1 MKNRFQDIASIDF
14 YQNKKLVKWLIFLIS
29 LLLGLGS
36 IGYTHRL
43 VEELRE
49 REDRQIRVLSAAL
62 DYAATTSENL
72 TFINQEIIQQNY
84 SFPIIMADEQGN
96 PIDYRNI
103 SFNTSRN
110 RADSMQVLK
119 EELFEMQEDY
129 PPIVLQEAAIR
140 IYYRNSAL
148 LTNLKYYPYIQMGV
162 ILLFSL
168 LVYVV
173 FNQSKLSEQNRVWAG
188 LTKETAHQ
196 LGTPIA
202 SLMAWMDYLKNS
214 PFWEENQ
221 EIIQE
226 MDKDVTKL
234 RVVTERFS
242 SIGSKPVIQAEN
254 VYEIIEEGVSYLRP
268 RISTKVDW
276 EIQSDSKELV
286 ALLNKPLFDWVI
298 ENVCKNA
305 VDAMKGKGLIRIS
318 LFQDNDKF
326 VGIDI
331 SDTGMGIEKMKFKKV
346 FTPGFSSRKRGWG
359 LGLTLSKRIVEGY
372 HGGKIFV
379 KQSELGKGT
388 TFRILLPVPVVEGT
402 PFKSKGMWDGVWGE
416 LGIFARVLEVL
427 FLG

>member
-1 MKNRFQDIASIDF
+1 LASIDF
-14 YQNKKLVKWLIFLIS
+14 YQNKKLVKWLIFFIS

-84 SFPIIMADEQGN
+84 SFPIIMADGQGN
-96 PIDYRNI
+96 PIDFRNI
-103 SFNTSRN
+103 AFKNSRSQ
-110 RADSMQVLK
+110 ADSMQQLK
-119 EELFEMQEDY
+119 EELLEMQEDY
-129 PPIVLQEAAIR
+129 PPIVLQEADIR
-140 IYYRNSAL
+140 IYYRNSEL
-148 LTNLKYYPYIQMGV
+148 LTNLKYYPYIQLAV
-162 ILLFSL
+162 ILLFGL

-214 PFWEENQ
+214 PVWDENQ

-226 MDKDVTKL
+226 MDKDVAKL

-242 SIGSKPVIQAEN
+242 SIGSSPVIQPEN

-268 RISTKVDW
+268 RISTKVEW
-276 EIQSDSKELV
+276 EIQADSKDLV

-305 VDAMKGKGLIRIS
+305 VDAMKGKGVLRIV
-318 LFQDNDKF
+318 LFQESDKF

-331 SDTGMGIEKMKFKKV
+331 SDTGVGIEKMKFKKV

-388 TFRILLPVPVVEGT
+388 TFRILLPVPLLEGT
-402 PFKSKGMWDGVWGE
+402 PFKSKGMWDGIG
-416 LGIFARVLEVL
+416 
-427 FLG
+427 

>member
-1 MKNRFQDIASIDF
+1 MKNRFQDLASIDF

-84 SFPIIMADEQGN
+84 SFPIIMADGQGN
-96 PIDYRNI
+96 PIDFRNI
-103 SFNTSRN
+103 AFKNSRN
-110 RADSMQVLK
+110 QADSAQILN
-119 EELFEMQEDY
+119 EELLEMQEDY
-129 PPIVLQEAAIR
+129 PPIVLQEADIR
-140 IYYRNSAL
+140 IYYRNSEL
-148 LTNLKYYPYIQMGV
+148 LTNLKYYPYIQLAV
-162 ILLFSL
+162 ILLFGL

-214 PFWEENQ
+214 PIWDENQ

-226 MDKDVTKL
+226 MDKDVAKL
-234 RVVTERFS
+234 RIVTERFS
-242 SIGSKPVIQAEN
+242 SIGSSPVIQVEN
-254 VYEIIEEGVSYLRP
+254 VYDIVEEAVSYLRP

-276 EIQSDSKELV
+276 EVQADSQDLV

-298 ENVCKNA
+298 ENVCKNS
-305 VDAMKGKGLIRIS
+305 VDAMKGKGVIRIS
-318 LFQDNDKF
+318 IFQDNEKF

-388 TFRILLPVPVVEGT
+388 TFRILLPGPLVEGT
-402 PFKSKGMWDGVWGE
+402 PFVSKGMWDGD
-416 LGIFARVLEVL
+416 
-427 FLG
+427 

>member
-96 PIDYRNI
+96 PIDFRNVA
-103 SFNTSRN
+103 FKNSRN
-110 RADSMQVLK
+110 QADSMQVLK
-119 EELFEMQEDY
+119 EELLEMQEDY

-140 IYYRNSAL
+140 IYYRNSEL
-148 LTNLKYYPYIQMGV
+148 LTNLKYYPYIQLAV
-162 ILLFSL
+162 ILLFGL

-214 PFWEENQ
+214 PVWDENQ

-242 SIGSKPVIQAEN
+242 SIGSRPVIQPEN

-276 EIQSDSKELV
+276 EIQADSKDLV

-305 VDAMKGKGLIRIS
+305 VDAMKGKGVIRIS

-388 TFRILLPVPVVEGT
+388 TFRILLPVPLLEGT
-402 PFKSKGMWDGVWGE
+402 PFKSKGMWDGV
-416 LGIFARVLEVL
+416 
-427 FLG
+427 

>member
-96 PIDYRNI
+96 PIDFRNI
-103 SFNTSRN
+103 AFKNSRN
-110 RADSMQVLK
+110 QADSMQVLK
-119 EELFEMQEDY
+119 EELLEMQEDY

-140 IYYRNSAL
+140 IYYRNSEL
-148 LTNLKYYPYIQMGV
+148 LTNLKYYPYIQLAV
-162 ILLFSL
+162 ILLFGL

-214 PFWEENQ
+214 PVWDENQ

-242 SIGSKPVIQAEN
+242 SIGSRPVIQPEN

-305 VDAMKGKGLIRIS
+305 VDAMKGKGVIRIS

-388 TFRILLPVPVVEGT
+388 TFRILLPVPLVEGT
-402 PFKSKGMWDGVWGE
+402 PFKSKGIWDGV
-416 LGIFARVLEVL
+416 
-427 FLG
+427 

>member
-49 REDRQIRVLSAAL
+49 REDRQIRVFSAAL

-103 SFNTSRN
+103 SFKNSRDKT
-110 RADSMQVLK
+110 DSMQVLK
-119 EELFEMQEDY
+119 EVLLEMQEDY
-129 PPIVLQEAAIR
+129 PPIVLQEADIR
-140 IYYRNSAL
+140 IYYRNSEL
-148 LTNLKYYPYIQMGV
+148 LTNLKYYPYIQLAV
-162 ILLFSL
+162 ILLFGL

-214 PFWEENQ
+214 PVWDENQ

-242 SIGSKPVIQAEN
+242 SIGSRPVIQPEN
-254 VYEIIEEGVSYLRP
+254 VYDIIEEGVSYLRP

-305 VDAMKGKGLIRIS
+305 VDAMKGKGMIRIS
-318 LFQDNDKF
+318 LFQDNDKY

-388 TFRILLPVPVVEGT
+388 TFRILLPVPLVEGT
-402 PFKSKGMWDGVWGE
+402 PFKSKGIWDGV
-416 LGIFARVLEVL
+416 
-427 FLG
+427 

>member
-1 MKNRFQDIASIDF
+1 MKNRFQDLASIDF
-14 YQNKKLVKWLIFLIS
+14 YQNKKLVKWLIFFIS

-84 SFPIIMADEQGN
+84 SFPIIMADGQGN
-96 PIDYRNI
+96 PIDFRNI
-103 SFNTSRN
+103 AFKNSRN
-110 RADSMQVLK
+110 QSDSMQLLK
-119 EELFEMQEDY
+119 KELLEMQEDY
-129 PPIVLQEAAIR
+129 PPIVLQEADIR
-140 IYYRNSAL
+140 IYYRNSEL
-148 LTNLKYYPYIQMGV
+148 LTNLKYYPYIQLAV
-162 ILLFSL
+162 ILLFGL

-214 PFWEENQ
+214 PVWDENQ

-226 MDKDVTKL
+226 MDKDVAKL

-242 SIGSKPVIQAEN
+242 SIGSSPVIQPEN
-254 VYEIIEEGVSYLRP
+254 VYQIIEEGISYLRP
-268 RISTKVDW
+268 RISTKVEW

-305 VDAMKGKGLIRIS
+305 VDAMKGKGVLRIV
-318 LFQDNDKF
+318 LFQDSDKF

-331 SDTGMGIEKMKFKKV
+331 SDTGVGIEKMKFKKV

-388 TFRILLPVPVVEGT
+388 TFRILLPVPMVEGT
-402 PFKSKGMWDGVWGE
+402 PFQSKGMWDGIG
-416 LGIFARVLEVL
+416 
-427 FLG
+427 

>member
-1 MKNRFQDIASIDF
+1 MKNRFQDLASIDF
-14 YQNKKLVKWLIFLIS
+14 YQNKKLVKWLIFFIS

-84 SFPIIMADEQGN
+84 SFPIIMADGQGN
-96 PIDYRNI
+96 PIDFRNI
-103 SFNTSRN
+103 AFKNSRN
-110 RADSMQVLK
+110 QSDSMQLLK
-119 EELFEMQEDY
+119 KELLEMQEDY
-129 PPIVLQEAAIR
+129 PPIVLQEADIR
-140 IYYRNSAL
+140 IYYRNSEL
-148 LTNLKYYPYIQMGV
+148 LTNLKYYPYIQLAV
-162 ILLFSL
+162 ILLFGL

-214 PFWEENQ
+214 PVWDENQ

-226 MDKDVTKL
+226 MDKDVAKL

-242 SIGSKPVIQAEN
+242 SIGSSPVIQPEN

-268 RISTKVDW
+268 RISTKVEW
-276 EIQSDSKELV
+276 EIQADSKDLV

-305 VDAMKGKGLIRIS
+305 VDAMKGKGVLRIV
-318 LFQDNDKF
+318 LFQESDKF

-331 SDTGMGIEKMKFKKV
+331 SDTGVGIEKMKFKKV

-388 TFRILLPVPVVEGT
+388 TFRILLPVPLVEGT
-402 PFKSKGMWDGVWGE
+402 PFKSKGMWDG
-416 LGIFARVLEVL
+416 I
-427 FLG
+427 

>member
-1 MKNRFQDIASIDF
+1 MKNRFQDLASIDF
-14 YQNKKLVKWLIFLIS
+14 YQNKKLVKWLIFFIS

-49 REDRQIRVLSAAL
+49 REDRQIQVLSAAL

-84 SFPIIMADEQGN
+84 SFPIIMADGQGN

-103 SFNTSRN
+103 AFKNSRN
-110 RADSMQVLK
+110 QADSILVLK
-119 EELFEMQEDY
+119 EELLEMQEDY
-129 PPIVLQEAAIR
+129 PPIVLQEADIR
-140 IYYRNSAL
+140 IYYRNSEL
-148 LTNLKYYPYIQMGV
+148 LTNLKYYPYIQLAV
-162 ILLFSL
+162 ILLFGL

-214 PFWEENQ
+214 PVWDENQ

-226 MDKDVTKL
+226 MDKDVAKL

-242 SIGSKPVIQAEN
+242 SIGSSPVIQPEN
-254 VYEIIEEGVSYLRP
+254 VYEIIDEGVSYLRP
-268 RISTKVDW
+268 RISTKVEW
-276 EIQSDSKELV
+276 EIQSDSKDLV

-305 VDAMKGKGLIRIS
+305 VDAMKGKGVLRIV
-318 LFQDNDKF
+318 LFQESDKF

-331 SDTGMGIEKMKFKKV
+331 SDTGVGIEKMKFKKV

-388 TFRILLPVPVVEGT
+388 TFRILLPVPMLEGT
-402 PFKSKGMWDGVWGE
+402 PFKSKGMWDGIG
-416 LGIFARVLEVL
+416 
-427 FLG
+427 

>member
-49 REDRQIRVLSAAL
+49 REDRQIRVFSAAL

-103 SFNTSRN
+103 SFKNSRDK
-110 RADSMQVLK
+110 ADSMQVLK
-119 EELFEMQEDY
+119 EVLLEMQEDY
-129 PPIVLQEAAIR
+129 PPIVLQEADIR
-140 IYYRNSAL
+140 IYYRNSEL
-148 LTNLKYYPYIQMGV
+148 LTNLKYYPYIQLAV
-162 ILLFSL
+162 ILLFGL

-214 PFWEENQ
+214 PVWDENQ

-242 SIGSKPVIQAEN
+242 SIGSRPVIQPEN
-254 VYEIIEEGVSYLRP
+254 VYDIIEEGVSYLRP

-286 ALLNKPLFDWVI
+286 ALVNKPLFDWVI

-305 VDAMKGKGLIRIS
+305 VDAMKGKGMIRIS
-318 LFQDNDKF
+318 LFQDNDKY

-388 TFRILLPVPVVEGT
+388 TFRILLPVPLVEGT
-402 PFKSKGMWDGVWGE
+402 PFKSKGIWDGV
-416 LGIFARVLEVL
+416 
-427 FLG
+427 

>member
-1 MKNRFQDIASIDF
+1 MKNRFQDLASIDF
-14 YQNKKLVKWLIFLIS
+14 YQNKKLVKWLIFFIS

-49 REDRQIRVLSAAL
+49 REDRQIQVLSAAL

-84 SFPIIMADEQGN
+84 SFPIIMADGQGN

-103 SFNTSRN
+103 AFKNSRN
-110 RADSMQVLK
+110 QADSILVLK
-119 EELFEMQEDY
+119 EELLEMQEDY
-129 PPIVLQEAAIR
+129 PPIVLQEADIR
-140 IYYRNSAL
+140 IYYRNSEL
-148 LTNLKYYPYIQMGV
+148 LTNLKYYPYIQLAV
-162 ILLFSL
+162 ILLFGL

-173 FNQSKLSEQNRVWAG
+173 FNQSKLLEQNRVWAG

-214 PFWEENQ
+214 PVWDENQ

-226 MDKDVTKL
+226 MDKDVAKL

-242 SIGSKPVIQAEN
+242 SIGSSPVIQPEN

-268 RISTKVDW
+268 RISTKVEW
-276 EIQSDSKELV
+276 EIQSDSKDLV

-305 VDAMKGKGLIRIS
+305 VDAMKGKGVLRIV
-318 LFQDNDKF
+318 LFQESDKF

-331 SDTGMGIEKMKFKKV
+331 SDTGVGIEKMKFKKV

-388 TFRILLPVPVVEGT
+388 TFRILLPVPMLEGT
-402 PFKSKGMWDGVWGE
+402 PFKSKGMWDGIG
-416 LGIFARVLEVL
+416 
-427 FLG
+427 

>member
-1 MKNRFQDIASIDF
+1 MKNRFQDLASIDF
-14 YQNKKLVKWLIFLIS
+14 YQNKKLVKWLIFFIS

-84 SFPIIMADEQGN
+84 SFPIIMADGQGN
-96 PIDYRNI
+96 PIDFRNI
-103 SFNTSRN
+103 AFKNSRN
-110 RADSMQVLK
+110 QSDSMQLLK
-119 EELFEMQEDY
+119 KELLEMQEDY
-129 PPIVLQEAAIR
+129 PPIVLQEADIR
-140 IYYRNSAL
+140 IYYRNSEL
-148 LTNLKYYPYIQMGV
+148 LTNLKYYPYIQLAV
-162 ILLFSL
+162 ILLFGL

-214 PFWEENQ
+214 PVWDENQ

-226 MDKDVTKL
+226 MDKDVAKL

-242 SIGSKPVIQAEN
+242 SIGSSPVIQPEN
-254 VYEIIEEGVSYLRP
+254 VYQIIEEGVSYLRP
-268 RISTKVDW
+268 RISTKVEW
-276 EIQSDSKELV
+276 EIQSDSKDLV

-305 VDAMKGKGLIRIS
+305 VDAMKGKGVLRIV
-318 LFQDNDKF
+318 LFQDSDKF

-331 SDTGMGIEKMKFKKV
+331 SDTGVGIEKMKFKKV

-388 TFRILLPVPVVEGT
+388 TFRILLPVPMVEGT
-402 PFKSKGMWDGVWGE
+402 PFQSKGMWDGIG
-416 LGIFARVLEVL
+416 
-427 FLG
+427 

>member
-1 MKNRFQDIASIDF
+1 MKNRFQDLASIDF
-14 YQNKKLVKWLIFLIS
+14 YQNKKLVKWLIFFIS

-84 SFPIIMADEQGN
+84 SFPIIMADGQGN
-96 PIDYRNI
+96 PIDFRNI
-103 SFNTSRN
+103 VFKNSRSQ
-110 RADSMQVLK
+110 ADSMQQLK
-119 EELFEMQEDY
+119 EELLEMQEDY
-129 PPIVLQEAAIR
+129 PPIVLQEADIR
-140 IYYRNSAL
+140 IYYRNSEL
-148 LTNLKYYPYIQMGV
+148 LTNLKYYPYIQLAV
-162 ILLFSL
+162 ILLFGL

-214 PFWEENQ
+214 PVWDENQ

-226 MDKDVTKL
+226 MDKDVAKL

-242 SIGSKPVIQAEN
+242 SIGSSPVIQPEN

-268 RISTKVDW
+268 RISTKVEW
-276 EIQSDSKELV
+276 EIQADSKDLV

-305 VDAMKGKGLIRIS
+305 VDAMKGKGVLRIV
-318 LFQDNDKF
+318 LFQESDKF

-331 SDTGMGIEKMKFKKV
+331 SDTGVGIEKMKFKKV

-388 TFRILLPVPVVEGT
+388 TFRILLPVPLLEGT
-402 PFKSKGMWDGVWGE
+402 PFKSKGMWDGIG
-416 LGIFARVLEVL
+416 
-427 FLG
+427 

>member
-1 MKNRFQDIASIDF
+1 MKNRFQDLASIDF
-14 YQNKKLVKWLIFLIS
+14 YQNKKLVKWLIFFIS

-49 REDRQIRVLSAAL
+49 REDRQIQVLSAAL

-84 SFPIIMADEQGN
+84 SFPIIMADGQGN

-103 SFNTSRN
+103 AFKNSRN
-110 RADSMQVLK
+110 QADSMQLLK
-119 EELFEMQEDY
+119 KELLEMQEDY
-129 PPIVLQEAAIR
+129 PPIVLQEADIR
-140 IYYRNSAL
+140 IYYRNSEL
-148 LTNLKYYPYIQMGV
+148 LTNLKYYPYIQLAV
-162 ILLFSL
+162 ILLFGL

-214 PFWEENQ
+214 PVWDENQ

-226 MDKDVTKL
+226 MDKDVAKL

-242 SIGSKPVIQAEN
+242 SIGSSPVIQPEN

-268 RISTKVDW
+268 RISTKVEW
-276 EIQSDSKELV
+276 EIQSDSKDLV

-305 VDAMKGKGLIRIS
+305 VDAMKGKGVLRIV
-318 LFQDNDKF
+318 LFQESDKF

-331 SDTGMGIEKMKFKKV
+331 SDTGVGIEKMKFKKV
-346 FTPGFSSRKRGWG
+346 FTPGFSSIKRGWG

-388 TFRILLPVPVVEGT
+388 TFRILLPVPMLEGT
-402 PFKSKGMWDGVWGE
+402 PFKSKGMWDGIG
-416 LGIFARVLEVL
+416 
-427 FLG
+427 